1 MSDIDQNDIP
11 KAESD
16 AGDEDL
22 ENLSQTEK
30 AAFEKII
37 SEINSA
43 ETKSDAL
50 PNPGTSMDVPVAP
63 EPAKEQASS
72 DADIDN
78 IDSEAG
84 TDDDNLSDDQQ
95 AALDQMMAE
104 IEGSGSE
111 DPAPAAQEVPDAEEK
126 KSAPEDELDPDQQ
139 AALDQIMA
147 EIKGGGSEDPPS
159 GAGPSA
165 DTQNSDAGAEPQA
178 EPLKPVPPPSPD
190 PLDKKQAPD
199 GLSMDEFDDQLN
211 SLLSNVNDG
220 ELAPE
225 ITASDPSPKTPSP
238 PVVEKSLKDIN
249 SALKNIVNEAQD
261 EADETV
267 DPEDDASNAPLAESA
282 FVELQEIETDK
293 DTKTTSTKLIASGRL
308 KKILVVTAISCTCL
322 LLAVTGYL
330 GYGHFFKSDRSNPN
344 APSSATTTV
353 PVIPMD
359 SQKIPESTQTVA
371 QTEPIPQATTPS
383 VAPTAKPR
391 LFGDLRA
398 DIATARQKLE
408 ARKTEILDLK
418 RYYQNGI
425 QEERAWLRS
434 KQRTKLPTFKAA
446 LKNHKTELGLQSIQ
460 RRMIYNSKL
469 EAPLLQLESYSEQLL
484 YLERRVQLY
493 ELLSDAISGL
503 TFTEIKRE
511 GAELIQNIFRES
523 DQLSIEK
530 IEVAAPSLESI
541 WKGLQDRTVKATS
554 PATSGTLLSASD
566 LQISKSICDGRYE
579 RKYLLTTLTPQ
590 TAECLAKWPGMDL
603 YLNELTHLPPEA
615 AKQIS
620 QWSGEWLSLNGIKS
634 LSADSAKYLSQWT
647 GKRLSLNGVT
657 VLSPE
662 ATAYLA
668 KWQGEQLEMIG
679 LTSIGRWENYVTQ
692 LFLSE
697 SLRRKL
703 HIQ

>member
-30 AAFEKII
+30 AAFEKIM
-37 SEINSA
+37 SEIGSA
-43 ETKSDAL
+43 EAKSDAL
-50 PNPGTSMDVPVAP
+50 PAPGTSTDIPVAP
-63 EPAKEQASS
+63 EPAKEDASG
-72 DADIDN
+72 DADIDKN
-78 IDSEAG
+78 DNEAEP
-84 TDDDNLSDDQQ
+84 DDDELSDNQQ
-95 AALDQMMAE
+95 AALDQIMTE
-104 IEGSGSE
+104 IESDDSNG
-111 DPAPAAQEVPDAEEK
+111 PVPTAQEVPKAEETDG
-126 KSAPEDELDPDQQ
+126 APEDELDPDQQ

-147 EIKGGGSEDPPS
+147 EIKGGGAEDPPPE
-159 GAGPSA
+159 ADTSA
-165 DTQNSDAGAEPQA
+165 DTPDSDADAEPPS
-178 EPLKPVPPPSPD
+178 EPPKPVPPPSPD
-190 PLDKKQAPD
+190 TLDKKQASD

-211 SLLSNVNDG
+211 SLLSNVNNSESEDKKTAPDPPKPPAPPAS
-220 ELAPE
+220 ENSLA
-225 ITASDPSPKTPSP
+225 
-238 PVVEKSLKDIN
+238 DIN

-261 EADETV
+261 ETAETD
-267 DPEDDASNAPLAESA
+267 DPDDDAVNAPSTEPA
-282 FVELQEIETDK
+282 FTELQEIDADK
-293 DTKTTSTKLIASGRL
+293 DTKTTSTQSIGSGRL
-308 KKILVVTAISCTCL
+308 KKRLVFTAIACACA
-322 LLAVTGYL
+322 LLAVTGYW
-330 GYGHFFKSDRSNPN
+330 GYGHFLKYDRSTPGGPTS
-344 APSSATTTV
+344 AAATAIPKDTQKPS
-353 PVIPMD
+353 
-359 SQKIPESTQTVA
+359 ESTQTVA
-371 QTEPIPQATTPS
+371 QASPIPRANTPS

-398 DIATARQKLE
+398 DIVTARQKLE
-408 ARKTEILDLK
+408 ARKAEILDLK

-446 LKNHKTELGLQSIQ
+446 LKNRKTELGLRSIQ
-460 RRMIYNSKL
+460 RRMIYNRKL

-503 TFTEIKRE
+503 TFTELKRE

-530 IEVAAPSLESI
+530 VEVTAPSLEAI
-541 WKGLQDRTVKATS
+541 WKGLQNRTAKATS
-554 PATSGTLLSASD
+554 PATSTTPLSAAD
-566 LQISKSICDGRYE
+566 HQISKSICDGQYE
-579 RKYLLTTLTPQ
+579 RKYLLTALTPQ
-590 TAECLAKWPGMDL
+590 TAKCLAKWPGMDL
-603 YLNELTHLPPEA
+603 YLNGLTHLPPAA
-615 AKQIS
+615 AKQLA
-620 QWSGEWLSLNGIKS
+620 QWPGEWLSLNGLKS
-634 LSADSAKYLSQWT
+634 LSADAAQYLSQWT
-647 GKRLSLNGVT
+647 GKRMSLNGIT

-697 SLRRKL
+697 GLRRKL
-703 HIQ
+703 QMQ